1 MNPRLSGNFYIFGL
15 VFFVRYSLLGIAR
28 QWSREK
34 FAICK
39 VVFDFLWILLGPYYS
54 SEISVLQGL
63 MDIMLARKGAGVPVG
78 TPAVTKNYSSC
89 PA

>member
-1 MNPRLSGNFYIFGL
+1 M
-15 VFFVRYSLLGIAR
+15 A
-28 QWSREK
+28 
-34 FAICK
+34 
-39 VVFDFLWILLGPYYS
+39 LGPYYS

-63 MDIMLARKGAGVPVG
+63 IDIMLARKGAWVPVG